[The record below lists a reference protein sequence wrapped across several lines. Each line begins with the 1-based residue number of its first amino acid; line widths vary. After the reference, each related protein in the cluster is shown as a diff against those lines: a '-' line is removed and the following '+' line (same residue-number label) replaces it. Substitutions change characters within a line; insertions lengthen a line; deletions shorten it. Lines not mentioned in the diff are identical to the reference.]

1 MRTGGGGRGRPVALT
16 LCRRSYE
23 LMIVDPQQPTVSWMG
38 LEAGSYQHLKRSRL
52 VEIGPAE
59 LAELID
65 WP

>member
-1 MRTGGGGRGRPVALT
+1 
-16 LCRRSYE
+16 
-23 LMIVDPQQPTVSWMG
+23 MIVDPQQPTVSWMG